1 MTAVRKFYFVAFIVA
16 LAHVAL
22 AQESQAATSVPIP
35 SAITSAKRVFISNAG
50 EDNIDGDLY
59 SGTQDRCYTDF
70 YRQVQAWNRFELVSS
85 PSDADIVFEIN
96 LTSVIA
102 QTQVGGFGYE
112 SIFRLRVVDPKT
124 QVVLWA
130 FYEHA
135 DAAVL
140 KANRNRNF
148 DTGLSRIVNDL
159 KQLLSVGTTSQ

>member
-1 MTAVRKFYFVAFIVA
+1 MTAVRNIYSMALVIV
-16 LAHVAL
+16 LAHLAL
-22 AQESQAATSVPIP
+22 AQETKPTAPPLP
-35 SAITSAKRVFISNAG
+35 SAIAAAKKVFISNAG

-70 YRQVQAWNRFELVSS
+70 YHQVQALNRFELVSS
-85 PSDADIVFEIN
+85 PAEADLVLEVN
-96 LTSVIA
+96 MTSVIA

-112 SIFRLRVVDPKT
+112 SIFRLRLVDPKT
-124 QVVLWA
+124 QVVLWT

-148 DTGLSRIVNDL
+148 DIALGKIVNDL
-159 KQLLSVGTTSQ
+159 KSLVSAQASSQ